1 MIGIFDSGY
10 GGLTILNHIRQ
21 HLPQYDYLYLG
32 DNARAPYGT
41 RSFDVI
47 YEYTLQAVN
56 YLHQQGCNLIILA
69 CNTASAKALRTIQQR
84 DINPDELRVLG
95 VIRPTVEVVPQ
106 RTHTKHIGVL
116 ATPGTVAS
124 ESYVIELLKQD
135 PTLTITQ
142 QACPMWVPLI
152 ESGEHLGDGANY
164 FVEKYLTELLTRDP
178 LIDTIILGC
187 THYPLLQPKIEAF
200 LSSIAHSQSP
210 RANCQSPITNSHI
223 SVISQGEIVAHSL
236 ADYLHRHPDI
246 AEQALSPIA
255 HSQSPIAS
263 TTYLTTESANKF
275 SESASLFLSEPI
287 TAHHIEL

>member
-10 GGLTILNHIRQ
+10 GGLTILNHIRH

-200 LSSIAHSQSP
+200 LEKYEHTKLLIQ
-210 RANCQSPITNSHI
+210 NSKFKI
-223 SVISQGEIVAHSL
+223 ISQGEIVARSL

-246 AEQALSPIA
+246 AERALKNRHALEDNSKFII
-255 HSQSPIAS
+255 HNS
-263 TTYLTTESANKF
+263 TFLTTESAAKF